1 MRTAPYV
8 LPVYVDSAVAYDKEQ
23 SSSCFLAL
31 HHFSANKGVPHHTTK
46 YVSRADTSQLI
57 SDTGKMNTLN
67 N

>member
-8 LPVYVDSAVAYDKEQ
+8 LPVYVDSAVAYDKEHV
-23 SSSCFLAL
+23 ST
-31 HHFSANKGVPHHTTK
+31 NKGVPHHTTK